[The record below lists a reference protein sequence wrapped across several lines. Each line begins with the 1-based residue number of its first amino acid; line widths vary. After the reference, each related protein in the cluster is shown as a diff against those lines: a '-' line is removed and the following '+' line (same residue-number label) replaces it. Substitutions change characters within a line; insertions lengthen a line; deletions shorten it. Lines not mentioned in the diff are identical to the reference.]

1 MEAKDAAKHPAAR
14 RTSPH
19 NKELSSPN
27 VRCALA
33 EKLCFKEIRNITTR
47 LIKIISVTTSCGV
60 TKSYI
65 LNNYYGSKDD
75 VFWWTMFCVMRLKKC
90 LWWQQTFCC
99 QQCMWR
105 VPRKLFHK
113 MCEWRKQYFFFF
125 LIYLLFIFGCVGS
138 SLMCTGS
145 SLVVPSG
152 GYSSLRCVGVSLR
165 WLL

>member
-27 VRCALA
+27 VSCALA

-75 VFWWTMFCVMRLKKC
+75 VF
-90 LWWQQTFCC
+90 
-99 QQCMWR
+99 
-105 VPRKLFHK
+105 
-113 MCEWRKQYFFFF
+113 
-125 LIYLLFIFGCVGS
+125 
-138 SLMCTGS
+138 
-145 SLVVPSG
+145 
-152 GYSSLRCVGVSLR
+152 
-165 WLL
+165 